1 MMHTAVRNN
10 REDEADLRSDRPE
23 EQGAIGFEAL
33 QEEEEGPAVSNVEGG
48 EDLLELE
55 RAATKLQA
63 LERGRRGRASVKEL
77 KQGRAGEDKGG
88 AGAVGSNAAN
98 AAGELAATKLQ
109 ALERGRRGRAGVK
122 ELKQGRAREDK
133 GGAGAVGSNAANEAG
148 DASSTAQAHGIEAG
162 ALNPCFLGSR
172 CSLLFHI

>member
-1 MMHTAVRNN
+1 MMHTAVINN

-48 EDLLELE
+48 DDLLELE

-98 AAGELAATKLQ
+98 AAG
-109 ALERGRRGRAGVK
+109 
-122 ELKQGRAREDK
+122 
-133 GGAGAVGSNAANEAG
+133 
-148 DASSTAQAHGIEAG
+148 DASSTAQADGIEAG
-162 ALNPCFLGSR
+162 ALNPCFLGSC
-172 CSLLFHI
+172 CSLLFHILGLGFRI